1 MKDRDEFLPCSS
13 GNATTAATVKKKY
26 LVSGFFKV
34 SKYRQ
39 EKLSYFVEMS
49 LHLVTCFLA
58 IVNLIASTK
67 YLAKE
72 PTEIPMETIRAVLA
86 MDYPM
91 DCFRILVLDDGGQD
105 DLKASVEAL
114 QSESYRKQFRYVH

>member
-1 MKDRDEFLPCSS
+1 MKDREEFLPWSS

-26 LVSGFFKV
+26 QVSGFFKV

-67 YLAKE
+67 YLGFKLCIGSTIKNCLRQWPVPSCLLFSSAKFSIGSA
-72 PTEIPMETIRAVLA
+72 P
-86 MDYPM
+86 
-91 DCFRILVLDDGGQD
+91 F
-105 DLKASVEAL
+105 
-114 QSESYRKQFRYVH
+114 

>member
-1 MKDRDEFLPCSS
+1 MKDCEEFLPWSS

-26 LVSGFFKV
+26 HVSGFFKV

-58 IVNLIASTK
+58 IMNLIASTK
-67 YLAKE
+67 YLGFKLWLYYKELPETARPLPSCLCFSSAKFSIGSA
-72 PTEIPMETIRAVLA
+72 P
-86 MDYPM
+86 
-91 DCFRILVLDDGGQD
+91 F
-105 DLKASVEAL
+105 
-114 QSESYRKQFRYVH
+114 